1 MSEMTAKELLEMTL
15 KQEEAYQ
22 FSYLSH
28 NELLR
33 LGEIMAKH
41 ARSAYKPV
49 SVEIMVNGLVIFS
62 YYPDGAT
69 MYYKQV
75 MNRKHK
81 TANDLEKSSLRF
93 FAENEL
99 NGVNPAEAMRLNPD
113 EYQFRGGSFPIRI
126 KGGLVVGSLAA
137 AGMAHTEDHDL
148 IIRSLEEYFSA
159 TQEK

>member
-1 MSEMTAKELLEMTL
+1 MSEANARELLEMTL
-15 KQEEAYQ
+15 AQEEKYQ
-22 FSYLSH
+22 FTRLSH
-28 NELLR
+28 KDLLR
-33 LGEIMAKH
+33 LGGIMAKN
-41 ARSAYKPV
+41 ADSAYKPV
-49 SVEIMVNGLVIFS
+49 SVEIMVNGLVIFA

-81 TANDLEKSSLRF
+81 TANDLEKCSLRF

-99 NGVNPAEAMRLNPD
+99 NGVNPAEAMRLSPD

-148 IIRSLEEYFSA
+148 IVRSLEEYFSR
-159 TQEK
+159 Q